1 MLQPHM
7 AENITPRQALL
18 RERIAKNLRLF
29 RGKLGMSQEILADR
43 AGVHRTHIG
52 LIEKGLTSARM
63 DTLVLLAQ
71 ALGVDELDLLVG
83 RDEAPLMLK
92 RGRKKKNDGPVDE

>member
-7 AENITPRQALL
+7 VENITSRQALL
-18 RERIAKNLRLF
+18 RKRIAINLRLF

-43 AGVHRTHIG
+43 AGLHRTHIG

-63 DTLVLLAQ
+63 DTLVLLAG
-71 ALGVDELDLLVG
+71 ALGVDELDLLVN
-83 RDEAPLMLK
+83 RDEAPLVVR
-92 RGRKKKNDGPVDE
+92 RGRKKKVAPADE

>member
-7 AENITPRQALL
+7 AENINPRQALL
-18 RERIAKNLRLF
+18 RERIATNLKLF

-52 LIEKGLTSARM
+52 LIEKGLASARM
-63 DTLVLLAQ
+63 DTLVLLAA
-71 ALGVDELDLLVG
+71 ALGIDELELLLD
-83 RDEAPLMLK
+83 RDEAPPALK
-92 RGRKKKNDGPVDE
+92 RGRKKKGNTPPET